1 MEWDIDVKERLYI
14 NLANEIL
21 AKVITEQFP
30 LGSKLP
36 TLNELIKSTHTSQE
50 TMRKAIRLLTQKE
63 ILIKTRN
70 GYFITDKK
78 EVLDKAKKKYIE
90 TENIR
95 HKNVLD
101 KIMGNGGDNMG
112 K

>member
-1 MEWDIDVKERLYI
+1 MEWNIDVKERLYT

-21 AKVITEQFP
+21 VKIITEQFP

-36 TLNELIKSTHTSQE
+36 TLNELIKSAHTSQE

-78 EVLDKAKKKYIE
+78 AVLDEAKERYIE
-90 TENIR
+90 SENMR
-95 HKNVLD
+95 HKHALE
-101 KIMGNGGDNMG
+101 KIMRN
-112 K
+112 